1 MHTLRRVLS
10 VVGSVALALGIVLFA
25 TQPTNQ
31 QSVAVNYLFG
41 TAEVPLWR
49 LVGAAFVVGCVAAW
63 LLTVLPWTRAKL
75 SARRYRTRA
84 ERLESE
90 LHQLRNLPLS
100 RDESAPRATTGLA
113 EGGASDAGGG

>member
-1 MHTLRRVLS
+1 MHTFRRVLS
-10 VVGSVALALGIVLFA
+10 VVGSIALALAIVLFA

-31 QSVAVNYLFG
+31 EPVAVHYLFG
-41 TAEVPLWR
+41 AAEVPLWQ

-63 LLTVLPWTRAKL
+63 LLTILPWTRAKL
-75 SARRYRTRA
+75 SARRHRKRA

-100 RDESAPRATTGLA
+100 RNETAPPAAGLA
-113 EGGASDAGGG
+113 EGGASNAGGG